1 MSPGGVHENL
11 EETKLIVG
19 VCFWVA
25 GHDLNEE
32 FTVTW
37 KDAALCLLTHLLI
50 ACSQWEDDG
59 AGSGPELPRTLFRH
73 VK

>member
-25 GHDLNEE
+25 SHNLNEE
-32 FTVTW
+32 FAVTW
-37 KDAALCLLTHLLI
+37 KDAALCLLTDLVSHFYRFDLLVPS
-50 ACSQWEDDG
+50 ANQN
-59 AGSGPELPRTLFRH
+59 
-73 VK
+73 